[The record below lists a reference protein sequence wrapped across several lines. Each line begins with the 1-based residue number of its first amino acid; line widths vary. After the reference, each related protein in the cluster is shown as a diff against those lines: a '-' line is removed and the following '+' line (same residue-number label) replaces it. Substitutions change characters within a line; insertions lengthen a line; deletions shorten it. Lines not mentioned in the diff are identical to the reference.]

1 MRASAVLPVVLA
13 AAAGRVSAQEEPKTG
28 ELGDAAVV
36 TGNPPGVVYEAV
48 LPDEPFFPGVA
59 IEGNV
64 KGSIIAT
71 SAPDGVGVEFKVQFS
86 NLPKEGGPFS
96 YHIHATPVPE
106 NGNCTAAQA
115 HLDPYIRGQAIP
127 CDDERPETCEVG
139 DLSGKHGLIDSA
151 EDPFEA
157 TYIDRYSSLIEGQG
171 AFFGNRS
178 FVFHFSSNLTRI
190 TCANFELK
198 TSGTPLPP
206 TNPDNCTSSSAAD
219 SYPQPT
225 APPTQSEGGDD
236 SGVSSQI
243 PGGAAP
249 TGSIPE
255 PSSTDGFEPV
265 PTAGAAMTAVPFAVL
280 GAAVIAGIFGM

>member
-1 MRASAVLPVVLA
+1 MRASSVLPVVLA
-13 AAAGRVSAQEEPKTG
+13 TVGRVAAQDAPTTG
-28 ELGDAAVV
+28 ELGDAEIVV
-36 TGNPPGVVYEAV
+36 GNPPGLVYEAV
-48 LPDEPFFPGVA
+48 LPDEPFFAGVA

-96 YHIHATPVPE
+96 YHIHSAPVPE
-106 NGNCTAAQA
+106 DGNCTAARA

-127 CDDERPETCEVG
+127 CDDSRPETCEVG

-151 EDPFEA
+151 EDPYEA
-157 TYIDRYSSLIEGQG
+157 TYLDPYSSLIEGQG

-178 FVFHFSSNLTRI
+178 FVFHFGSNLTRI

-198 TSGTPLPP
+198 NSGTPLPP
-206 TNPDNCTSSSAAD
+206 PHSDNCTTSTASD
-219 SYPQPT
+219 TYPQPT
-225 APPTQSEGGDD
+225 TPPTQSEGSD
-236 SGVSSQI
+236 VSSQVS
-243 PGGAAP
+243 GGALP

-255 PSSTDGFEPV
+255 PSSTSSLEPIQ
-265 PTAGAAMTAVPFAVL
+265 TAGAATAAVPFAIL
-280 GAAVIAGIFGM
+280 GAAILAGVFGM